1 MADDLRRDQKTNR
14 RRAKKEVKRSQAAA
28 GAKPKAKKLKGFDL
42 AMSLFEG
49 TIFAADAKRMFNAV
63 AEPDKSVLIA
73 AHKINMTFVFLIMAC
88 QKELRKKRNTAAAES
103 IAAFLDE
110 VRKNAK
116 VVKDLVNS
124 MMRIRQQY
132 YDEDHDNSP
141 DAIELIGAET
151 LRSQLTTSTITPTIT
166 H

>member
-1 MADDLRRDQKTNR
+1 MGDDLRRDQKTNR

-28 GAKPKAKKLKGFDL
+28 GAKTKAPKPQGFDL

-49 TIFAADAKRMFNAV
+49 TIFAAQAKRMFKAV
-63 AEPDKSVLIA
+63 GEPDKNVLIA

-88 QKELRKKRNTAAAES
+88 QKELRAKRNTAAAES
-103 IAAFLDE
+103 IAAYLDE

-132 YDEDHDNSP
+132 YDEDHENSP
-141 DAIELIGAET
+141 DTIELIGAET
-151 LRSQLTTSTITPTIT
+151 LRSQLTTSTHVSTVK